1 MGGDQSLTVGEMNII
16 TCSTSLDIS
25 DIVWI
30 DDMDAVVASSS
41 EGVQQLDLVFNPVND
56 SIHNRM
62 YTCRIT
68 AVAVDHDTNKNP
80 VISKTITVQVRGK
93 YIVVPY
99 TGV

>member
-30 DDMDAVVASSS
+30 DDMDAVVASNSG
-41 EGVQQLDLVFNPVND
+41 GVQQLDLVFNPVND

-68 AVAVDHDTNKNP
+68 VVVNTNKSL
-80 VISKTITVQVRGK
+80 VISETVTVQVRGK
-93 YIVVPY
+93 
-99 TGV
+99 

>member
-1 MGGDQSLTVGEMNII
+1 MGDDQSLTVGEMNII

-30 DDMDAVVASSS
+30 DEMDTIVASNS

-56 SIHNRM
+56 SLHNRM

-68 AVAVDHDTNKNP
+68 AVAVDQVTNKNP
-80 VISKTITVQVRGK
+80 VISKTITIQVRGK
-93 YIVVPY
+93 YVVVPY